1 MQIVIIT
8 RGRVGKQHTLANL
21 DGIPRWLYDKV
32 FVCCPPGENHPV
44 AFENHLFEPYPMNYS
59 QKFQWL
65 LEGADGQL
73 ENEVIIMDD
82 DLRFSAREHGMSRDR
97 LVQAMDVQVTDSI
110 LTMFVLLKE
119 TALVG
124 FHPRAMGNNAP
135 LHIKHNGR
143 INAIQGINRR
153 LVGPVKVDYW
163 PILADMVLN
172 LTLLTRG
179 TPNAIICDLFWD
191 QVGGSNAPGGCSLHR
206 TQEQQKEAVFGLKAM
221 FPDFVTV
228 KEKYVKDGWWGP
240 DVPRY
245 DFIIQWKKAY
255 EYGKS
260 RKSAA
265 TGLLDNGA
273 RSGKEE

>member
-1 MQIVIIT
+1 MVIVIIT
-8 RGRVGKQHTLANL
+8 RGRVGKQHTLKAL
-21 DGIPRWLYDKV
+21 LEAQIPYPVLI
-32 FVCCPPGENHPV
+32 CCPLDERHEIPV
-44 AFENHLFEPYPMNYS
+44 ISHLFEPHHMNYS

-65 LEGADGQL
+65 LNGADGQL
-73 ENEVIIMDD
+73 PNEIVIMDD
-82 DLRFSAREHGMSRDR
+82 DLRFSMREFGMSRDR
-97 LVQAMDVQVTDSI
+97 LVQASAAAIRSGLWSMERYLED
-110 LTMFVLLKE
+110 

-124 FHPRAMGNNAP
+124 FHPRALGNNAP
-135 LHIKHNGR
+135 LHSKHNGR

-153 LVGPVKVDYW
+153 MVGSLKVNYW

-172 LTLLTRG
+172 LSLLTRG
-179 TPNAIICDLFWD
+179 QGNVVICDLFWD
-191 QVGGSNAPGGCSLHR
+191 QCGGSNAPGGCSIHR

-255 EYGKS
+255 EYGQS
-260 RKSAA
+260 RNGAKV
-265 TGLLDNGA
+265 GILDNGE
-273 RSGKEE
+273 GKGTEE